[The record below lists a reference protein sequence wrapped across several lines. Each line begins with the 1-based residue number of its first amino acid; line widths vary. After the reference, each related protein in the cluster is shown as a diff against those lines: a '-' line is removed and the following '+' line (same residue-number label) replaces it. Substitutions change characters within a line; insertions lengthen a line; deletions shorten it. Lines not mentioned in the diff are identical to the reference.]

1 MWPRQCRLDICVDI
15 RICHF
20 PLLDVMHFPILW
32 RYLLHD
38 VSSLYVELIFTFC
51 TGKCIINVNDDIST
65 DGLRIQLQNELENFS
80 FYLFSLQI
88 YKTEFPAHTRGTNK
102 YKNLFLKCQISIFKG
117 AAPAVRVQ
125 YRPFT
130 IRLPLAPKASVRG
143 NTTSKKH
150 LQNNKNTQEIGCT
163 VRAQPRF
170 SLLLSWNDEAQRCSW
185 RRIRHGHTLWFCVPP
200 LLQCGSFATLV
211 LFSS

>member
-1 MWPRQCRLDICVDI
+1 MIYLPMDWEYSYKMSWKTFLSICFHCKSI
-15 RICHF
+15 
-20 PLLDVMHFPILW
+20 
-32 RYLLHD
+32 
-38 VSSLYVELIFTFC
+38 
-51 TGKCIINVNDDIST
+51 K
-65 DGLRIQLQNELENFS
+65 QNS
-80 FYLFSLQI
+80 Q
-88 YKTEFPAHTRGTNK
+88 HTRGTNK

-170 SLLLSWNDEAQRCSW
+170 SLLLSWNDETQRCSW

-200 LLQCGSFATLV
+200 LLQCGSFAALV

>member
-1 MWPRQCRLDICVDI
+1 M
-15 RICHF
+15 
-20 PLLDVMHFPILW
+20 MHFPILW

-51 TGKCIINVNDDIST
+51 TVKCIINVNDDIST

-117 AAPAVRVQ
+117 GCSGSPGAVSTIYHPTTISAKSLSTWQHHFQKAFTEQQKHTGNWVHVHNLVSLIFWAAMTKPDVHGGGYAMGILYGFVFLL
-125 YRPFT
+125 YF
-130 IRLPLAPKASVRG
+130 SV
-143 NTTSKKH
+143 
-150 LQNNKNTQEIGCT
+150 
-163 VRAQPRF
+163 A
-170 SLLLSWNDEAQRCSW
+170 LLL
-185 RRIRHGHTLWFCVPP
+185 LWFCSVPKNWDRMKKRW
-200 LLQCGSFATLV
+200 
-211 LFSS
+211 

>member
-1 MWPRQCRLDICVDI
+1 
-15 RICHF
+15 
-20 PLLDVMHFPILW
+20 MHFPILW

-150 LQNNKNTQEIGCT
+150 LQNNKNTQEIGLHVHNLDSLFFWAEMT
-163 VRAQPRF
+163 KPSDVHGGGYAMGILYGFVFLLYF
-170 SLLLSWNDEAQRCSW
+170 SVALLL
-185 RRIRHGHTLWFCVPP
+185 LWFCSVPKNWDRMKKRW
-200 LLQCGSFATLV
+200 
-211 LFSS
+211 